1 MEKAKGVMKELRK
14 LKEEVRAI
22 RRCLEEIMV
31 MWREGGVRA
40 GEEREVGKRTVENK
54 EKKSRED
61 VDGNGE
67 DEEER
72 NEKARG

>member
-1 MEKAKGVMKELRK
+1 MEKAKGVMEELRK

-22 RRCLEEIMV
+22 RRCLKEIMV
-31 MWREGGVRA
+31 MWREGGVGA
-40 GEEREVGKRTVENK
+40 GEEREVGKRTVENN